1 MRKTRKRAHE
11 GVTRDDAGK
20 SDREGF
26 IAPAIGELE
35 HALYFTTAPSV
46 TEKTK
51 QVLDQ
56 GRLLLPGVVVVWDET
71 IGRRKGAK
79 AVPNSWWA
87 DGGSLTAAFAFPPNA
102 ISKAPRHVARAA
114 NVVVDTIESFRP
126 AARVFFRP
134 PNDMFIGDKKL
145 GAISFN
151 EHACADI
158 LIVRLNCNTELSKAP
173 RHIAASACRLIE
185 FIDIRRLPLQKA
197 GTLQNTLLTRL
208 MSEIPKAFGDDIL
221 CL

>member
-1 MRKTRKRAHE
+1 MRKTRKRTHE
-11 GVTRDDAGK
+11 GVTRDDVGK
-20 SDREGF
+20 SDSEGF
-26 IAPAIGELE
+26 IAPSIGAFDHELC
-35 HALYFTTAPSV
+35 FTTAPSV
-46 TEKTK
+46 TEKTR

-87 DGGSLTAAFAFPPNA
+87 DGGSLTAAFAFPPHA

-126 AARVFFRP
+126 TARVFFRP
-134 PNDMFIGDKKL
+134 PNDVFIGDKKL

-158 LIVRLNCNTELSKAP
+158 LIVRLNCNTKLSKAP
-173 RHIAASACRLIE
+173 RYIADSACRLIE
-185 FIDIRRLPLQKA
+185 FIDIRQLPLRKA
-197 GTLQNTLLTRL
+197 ETLQNTLLTRL
-208 MSEIPKAFGDDIL
+208 LEEIPKEFGVAL
-221 CL
+221 